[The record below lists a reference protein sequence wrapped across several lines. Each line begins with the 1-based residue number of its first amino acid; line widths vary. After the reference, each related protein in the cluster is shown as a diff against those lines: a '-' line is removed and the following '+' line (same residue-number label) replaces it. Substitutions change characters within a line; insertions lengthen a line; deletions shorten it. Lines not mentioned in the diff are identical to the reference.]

1 MTPYGLVAVLGHVPD
16 FTGNPVVDVIVTL
29 VILAAGITAIGTIG
43 KACKWLRDE
52 VLRPARDFR
61 DDWFGTLDRPGVP
74 GRDGVMQ
81 RLSSIENHSGRV
93 NIRLERIEAEVFPN
107 NGKSLR
113 DAVDRTEA
121 RVNSSGED

>member
-1 MTPYGLVAVLGHVPD
+1 MYIPE
-16 FTGNPVVDVIVTL
+16 FTGNPAVDVIVTL

-43 KACKWLRDE
+43 KGCAWLRSE

-61 DDWFGTLDRPGVP
+61 DDWFGTPDRPGVP

-93 NIRLERIEAEVFPN
+93 NTRLQRIEAEVFPN
-107 NGKSLR
+107 EGKSLR

-121 RVNSSGED
+121 KVYSSGED